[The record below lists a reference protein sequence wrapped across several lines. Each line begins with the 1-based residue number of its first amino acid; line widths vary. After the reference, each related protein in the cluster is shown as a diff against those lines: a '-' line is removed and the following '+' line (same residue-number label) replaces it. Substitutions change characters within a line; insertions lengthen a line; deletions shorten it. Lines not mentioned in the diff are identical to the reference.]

1 MVSSVACLPYCTV
14 ADQVGGAAVQV
25 IPLMEAD
32 PYEPW
37 VTAFS
42 NKYK

>member
-1 MVSSVACLPYCTV
+1 MMSLVACLPYCVV

-25 IPLMEAD
+25 IQLMGAD

-42 NKYK
+42 NK